1 MSHTLTV
8 RLTKE
13 QAEWLREAAERT
25 GVPQSRIVRE
35 QLERAIAES
44 DRPFMALAGA
54 ARGALDLSQR
64 KGFSR
69 S

>member
-8 RLTKE
+8 RLTPE
-13 QAEWLREAAERT
+13 QAEWLRETADRA

-35 QLERAIAES
+35 QLARAMAEA
-44 DRPFMALAGA
+44 DRPFMALAGVVKGP
-54 ARGALDLSQR
+54 RDLSER

-69 S
+69 P